1 MQGFSTPDINYLAS
15 EEPDMYR
22 NINDGQV
29 DIYDFILPYGGHLKE
44 DNRWVQLRKKI
55 DWKMVDEEYRQNFRN
70 KASGQEA
77 YSSAVAF
84 GSIYIQ
90 RRLNLTD
97 RELVEQIAE
106 NPYMQYFIGYKEY
119 RSEKPFDPSLLVTF
133 RKRLPEK
140 VMNRIIERSFIE
152 AAEEDQDGKNDKD
165 DHSSFDVRYEIDQM
179 VWEKE
184 KEKSVIWIYLI
195 LLLLYLRI

>member
-1 MQGFSTPDINYLAS
+1 M
-15 EEPDMYR
+15 R
-22 NINDGQV
+22 
-29 DIYDFILPYGGHLKE
+29 
-44 DNRWVQLRKKI
+44 
-55 DWKMVDEEYRQNFRN
+55 EYRRNFRN

-140 VMNRIIERSFIE
+140 S
-152 AAEEDQDGKNDKD
+152 
-165 DHSSFDVRYEIDQM
+165 
-179 VWEKE
+179 
-184 KEKSVIWIYLI
+184 
-195 LLLLYLRI
+195 